1 MDGLK
6 SNLLSI
12 NQICDS
18 DHRVNFSQNLCEVIN
33 KDRKKNFTR
42 HTTINNC
49 YAINSN
55 SKTSLVS
62 SRAKLDIYE
71 LWHRRLG
78 HINYRDLVH
87 KVRGIL
93 KMSSQPKPICG
104 GCLKG
109 KQVKSTHKKIQEINI
124 TRHSDLLHM
133 DLIGP
138 MRTES
143 RGGKRYVLVVVDDFS
158 RYSFACFL
166 REKSK
171 AIKHLKSL
179 CTRIQVEIGYPIRE
193 IKSDKGKE
201 FDNINVDLFY
211 YSKGIKHEYLTPRTP
226 QQNGVVE
233 RKIRV
238 LQEMAR
244 VILHMHNI
252 PTQFWVKA
260 INIACCIVNKVFLRP
275 RTKTTSMEALTTK
288 PRTSLYVRLVALSGR
303 PNKDTSKI

>member
-1 MDGLK
+1 MTCDK
-6 SNLLSI
+6 S
-12 NQICDS
+12 
-18 DHRVNFSQNLCEVIN
+18 F
-33 KDRKKNFTR
+33 F
-42 HTTINNC
+42 
-49 YAINSN
+49 
-55 SKTSLVS
+55 TSLADFNGGNVTLKDGSVVRVGGRGSISILGCPKLKWS
-62 SRAKLDIYE
+62 SLWQKLDIYE

-109 KQVKSTHKKIQEINI
+109 
-124 TRHSDLLHM
+124 
-133 DLIGP
+133 P

-143 RGGKRYVLVVVDDFS
+143 KGGKGYMLVVVDDFS
-158 RYSFACFL
+158 GYSFACFL

-211 YSKGIKHEYLTPRTP
+211 YSKGIKHEYSAPGTT

-252 PTQFWVKA
+252 PIQFWVRA

-275 RTKTTSMEALTTK
+275 RTKKTFMEALTTK
-288 PRTSLYVRLVALSGR
+288 PRTTLYVRLVALSGR

>member
-12 NQICDS
+12 SQICDS
-18 DHRVNFSQNLCEVIN
+18 DHRVKFSQNLCEVIN
-33 KDRKKNFTR
+33 KDRKIFFTR
-42 HTTINNC
+42 HRTINNC

-55 SKTSLVS
+55 SKISLVS
-62 SRAKLDIYE
+62 SRAKLNINE

-78 HINYRDLVH
+78 HLNYRDLVH

-158 RYSFACFL
+158 RYSFTCFL

-171 AIKHLKSL
+171 AIKHLKYL
-179 CTRIQVEIGYPIRE
+179 CTRIQVEIGYPIVE

-201 FDNINVDLFY
+201 FDNVNVDFFC
-211 YSKGIKHEYLTPRTP
+211 YS
-226 QQNGVVE
+226 
-233 RKIRV
+233 
-238 LQEMAR
+238 
-244 VILHMHNI
+244 
-252 PTQFWVKA
+252 
-260 INIACCIVNKVFLRP
+260 
-275 RTKTTSMEALTTK
+275 
-288 PRTSLYVRLVALSGR
+288 
-303 PNKDTSKI
+303 